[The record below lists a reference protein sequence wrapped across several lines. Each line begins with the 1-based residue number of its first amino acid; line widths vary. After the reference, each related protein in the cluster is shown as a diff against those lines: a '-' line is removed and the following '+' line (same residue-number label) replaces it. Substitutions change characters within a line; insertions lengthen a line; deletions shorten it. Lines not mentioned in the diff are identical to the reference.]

1 MNQYLADPALS
12 YWPADV
18 GSPLLE
24 MTTGEALRTTAQS
37 HPQRTALVEVMPVG
51 MKSLTGA
58 TETARRWTYAQLLT
72 QAEQC
77 AHWLLARFAPGERVC
92 LWAPN
97 IPEWVIVQYGAALA
111 GLVLVTANPALRA
124 GELRYVLRQSRAAGL
139 LHVAEFR
146 GADMGA
152 IAQEVADEVRQTF
165 CLSRWHEEV
174 LMHEGRAA
182 LPQVLPRDAAQIQY
196 TSGTT
201 GHPKGALLHHMGLV
215 NDARLTCD
223 CAGIG
228 GSVVLSPM
236 PLFHTAGSVLSSLG
250 CVTTASTFVLPLMFE
265 PEMAMAAIERE
276 RCDVLFGVPTMQI
289 AMLEHPARTRYD
301 LTSLRVAIS
310 GGAPVPPELLRRI
323 EAAFRCDLLTLY
335 GQTECSPTI
344 TIVRPEDA
352 FEDKSATVG
361 RPLPQVEV
369 RVAEP
374 VTGQTVAVGTEGEI
388 EARGYQCM
396 LAYFDLPVATAE
408 AVRPDGWLRTG
419 DLGTMDSRGFLRVT
433 GRLKDMIIR
442 GGENVYPAEIEA
454 CLMAHPSV
462 VQAAVFGVPDP
473 KWGEVVAAAVLLRPE
488 AGPNP
493 AVALAEHCGAALARH
508 KVPNSWFSSSNFPL
522 TASGKVQKFRLKEMV
537 QSGELVPLPANGR
550 HAEVS

>member
-1 MNQYLADPALS
+1 MNQRLPDPALS
-12 YWPADV
+12 YWPADTAE
-18 GSPLLE
+18 PLLE
-24 MTTGEALRTTAQS
+24 MTAGEALRRTAQC
-37 HPQRTALVEVMPVG
+37 HPQRTALIEVMPAG

-58 TETARRWTYAQLLT
+58 SETARRWTYAQLLT

-77 AHWLLARFAPGERVC
+77 AHWLLTRFSPGEHVC

-97 IPEWVIVQYGAALA
+97 IPEWVVVQYGAALA
-111 GLVLVTANPALRA
+111 GLVLVTANPSLRA
-124 GELRYVLRQSRAAGL
+124 EELRYVLRQSRAAGL
-139 LHVAEFR
+139 LHVAAFR
-146 GADMGA
+146 GTDMEA
-152 IAQEVADEVRQTF
+152 IAGEMADEVRQTF

-174 LMHEGRAA
+174 LTHEGRAT
-182 LPQVLPRDAAQIQY
+182 LPHVLPRDPAQIQY

-201 GHPKGALLHHMGLV
+201 GNPKGALLHHMGLV
-215 NDARLTCD
+215 NNAKLTCV
-223 CAGIG
+223 CAGIE
-228 GSVVLSPM
+228 GSVVFSPM

-250 CVTTASTFVLPLMFE
+250 CATTASTFVLPLMFE

-276 RCDVLFGVPTMQI
+276 RCDVLLGVPTMQI
-289 AMLEHPARTRYD
+289 AMLEHPERARYD

-323 EAAFRCDLLTLY
+323 ESGFHCDLLTLY

-344 TIVRPEDA
+344 TLVRPDDG
-352 FEDKSATVG
+352 FDDKSATVG

-374 VTGQTVAVGTEGEI
+374 VTGQTVAVGAEGEI

-419 DLGTMDSRGFLRVT
+419 DLGTMDCRGFLRVT

-454 CLMAHPSV
+454 CLMTHPSV
-462 VQAAVFGVPDP
+462 VQAAVFGMPDP
-473 KWGEVVAAAVLLRPE
+473 KWGEVVAAAVLLRPVVE
-488 AGPNP
+488 TDPAG
-493 AVALAEHCGAALARH
+493 ALAEHCARTLARH
-508 KVPNSWFSSSNFPL
+508 KIPTSWFSSSGLPL
-522 TASGKVQKFRLKEMV
+522 TASGKVQKFRLREMA
-537 QSGELVPLPANGR
+537 QSGELPLLRG
-550 HAEVS
+550 